1 MKRVVR
7 IFPYEANKFE
17 VVVEDG
23 NQIVY
28 DLIVDQVE
36 MYDGEGVLVVE
47 TDGDV
52 FVLSAHEYDK
62 FLKGFDVL
70 N

>member
-1 MKRVVR
+1 MKRIVR
-7 IFPYEANKFE
+7 IFPYEVNKFE

-23 NQIVY
+23 NQIIY

-36 MYDGEGVLVVE
+36 MCDGEGVLIVE

-52 FVLSAHEYDK
+52 FVLSAYEYDK
-62 FLKGFDVL
+62 FLKGFGVL